1 MTILVT
7 AAGGHLGHLV
17 IDALLARGAAPETI
31 VAGART
37 VSKAADLADAGIR
50 VVPLDYTLPESIDA
64 ALDGIDTVLLVS
76 GSEPGS
82 RLQGHR
88 NVIDAAARAGVTKLV
103 YTSIAHADT
112 VEFALAPDHTATEE
126 AIAASGI
133 PAVLLRNNW
142 YIENYAGDLAT
153 AAQTGVLSA
162 AVGDAAVA
170 AAARTDYAE
179 AAAVVLLE
187 DGHTGRAYELAGPA
201 VTYADIA
208 AAMSEVLGREVTY
221 APITLDELAARLA
234 SFGLDEGT
242 IGFVT
247 ALDEGISRGVL
258 ADADPTLSELIGR
271 PTTSWVD
278 ALRAVGAPVAH

>member
-7 AAGGHLGHLV
+7 AASGQLGHLV
-17 IDALLARGAAPETI
+17 VDALLARGASPDSI

-37 VSKAADLADAGIR
+37 VAKAADLADKGVR
-50 VVPLDYTLPESIDA
+50 VVPLDYSAPESIDA
-64 ALDGIDTVLLVS
+64 ALEGVDSVLLIS

-82 RLQGHR
+82 RLAGHT
-88 NVIDAAARAGVTKLV
+88 NVIDAAVRAGVKKLV
-103 YTSIAHADT
+103 YTSVSHADT
-112 VEFALAPDHTATEE
+112 VELVLAPDHKATEE

-142 YIENYAGDLAT
+142 YIENYAGDLAG

-170 AAARTDYAE
+170 AAARVDFAE

-187 DGHTGRAYELAGPA
+187 DGHTGRTYELAGPRA
-201 VTYADIA
+201 TYADIA
-208 AAMSEVLGREVTY
+208 AAMGEVLGREVAYVPAT
-221 APITLDELAARLA
+221 PEELSARLA

-242 IGFVT
+242 VGFVV
-247 ALDEGISRGVL
+247 ALDAGIAGGALDV
-258 ADADPTLSELIGR
+258 SETDLTDLIGR
-271 PTTSWVD
+271 PTTSWVEAFR
-278 ALRAVGAPVAH
+278 ALTPAS

>member
-7 AAGGHLGHLV
+7 AAGGQLGHLV
-17 IDALLARGAAPETI
+17 VDALLARGASPDSI

-37 VSKAADLADAGIR
+37 VAKAADLADKGVR
-50 VVPLDYTLPESIDA
+50 VVPLDYTAPESIAA
-64 ALDGIDTVLLVS
+64 ALEGVDSVLLIS

-82 RLQGHR
+82 RVAGHV
-88 NVIDAAARAGVTKLV
+88 NVIDAAVRAGVTKLV
-103 YTSIAHADT
+103 YTSLSHADT
-112 VEFALAPDHTATEE
+112 ADLVLAPDHKATEE

-142 YIENYAGDLAT
+142 YIENYAGDLAG

-162 AVGDAAVA
+162 AVGDAAVG
-170 AAARTDYAE
+170 AAARVDYAA

-187 DGHTGRAYELAGPA
+187 DGHIGRTYELAGPRA
-201 VTYADIA
+201 TYADIA
-208 AAMSEVLGREVTY
+208 AAMGEVLGREVVY
-221 APITLDELAARLA
+221 APATPEELAARLA

-242 IGFVT
+242 VGFVV
-247 ALDEGISRGVL
+247 ALDAGIASGAL
-258 ADADPTLSELIGR
+258 DATETDLTDLIGR

-278 ALRAVGAPVAH
+278 ALRALAPAA

>member
-7 AAGGHLGHLV
+7 AAGGQLGHLV
-17 IDALLARGAAPETI
+17 VDALLARGASPESI

-37 VSKAADLADAGIR
+37 VAKAADLADKGVR
-50 VVPLDYTLPESIDA
+50 VVPLDYTAPESIAA
-64 ALDGIDTVLLVS
+64 ALEGVDSVLLIS

-82 RLQGHR
+82 RVAGHV
-88 NVIDAAARAGVTKLV
+88 NVIDAAVRAGVTKLV
-103 YTSIAHADT
+103 YTSLSHADT
-112 VEFALAPDHTATEE
+112 ADLVLAPDHKATEE

-142 YIENYAGDLAT
+142 YIENYAGDLAG

-162 AVGDAAVA
+162 AVGDAAVG
-170 AAARTDYAE
+170 AAARVDYAE

-187 DGHTGRAYELAGPA
+187 DGHIGRTYELAGPRA
-201 VTYADIA
+201 TYADIA
-208 AAMSEVLGREVTY
+208 AAMGEVLGREVVY
-221 APITLDELAARLA
+221 APATPEELAARLA

-242 IGFVT
+242 VGFVV
-247 ALDEGISRGVL
+247 ALDAGIASGAL
-258 ADADPTLSELIGR
+258 DATGTDLTDLIGR

-278 ALRAVGAPVAH
+278 ALRALAPAA

>member
-7 AAGGHLGHLV
+7 AASGQLGHLV
-17 IDALLARGAAPETI
+17 VDALLARGASPDSI

-37 VSKAADLADAGIR
+37 VAKAADLADKGVR
-50 VVPLDYTLPESIDA
+50 VVPLDYTAPESIAA
-64 ALDGIDTVLLVS
+64 ALDGVDSVLLIS

-82 RLQGHR
+82 RVAGHV
-88 NVIDAAARAGVTKLV
+88 NVIDAAVRAGVTKLV
-103 YTSIAHADT
+103 YTSVSHADT
-112 VEFALAPDHTATEE
+112 VDLVLAPDHKATEE

-142 YIENYAGDLAT
+142 YIENYAGDLAG
-153 AAQTGVLSA
+153 AAQTGVFSA

-170 AAARTDYAE
+170 AAARVDYAE

-187 DGHTGRAYELAGPA
+187 DGHIGRTYELAGPRA
-201 VTYADIA
+201 TYTDIA
-208 AAMSEVLGREVTY
+208 AAMGEVLGREVVY
-221 APITLDELAARLA
+221 APATPEELAARLA

-242 IGFVT
+242 VGFVV
-247 ALDEGISRGVL
+247 ALDAGIASGAL
-258 ADADPTLSELIGR
+258 DATETDLTDLIGR

-278 ALRAVGAPVAH
+278 ALRVLVPAN